1 MKKMNSNC
9 AVFGC
14 TITNRYTT
22 MDTKALRQKILD
34 LAIHGKLV
42 PQDPNDEPASVLL
55 ERIKAEKE
63 RLIKEGKIKRS
74 KKSAKSSDTP
84 HYENVPF
91 EVPGNWEWTTLG
103 AIGTWQSGGTP
114 SRANKFY
121 YGGNIPWLKTGD
133 LNDGLI
139 TDIPEFI
146 TEEAVANSSA
156 KLNPAGSV
164 LIAMYG
170 ATIGKLGILTFP
182 ATTNQA
188 CCACIEHEAVAQ
200 MYLFYFLLSQ
210 RTTFIEKGGGGAQ
223 PNISKEIIVNT
234 YIPLPPLS
242 EQHRITAEIK
252 RWFTLI
258 DQIEQDKAD
267 LQTIIK
273 QAKNKILDL
282 AIHGK
287 LVPQDPNDEP
297 AIELLKRINPDF
309 TPCDNGH
316 YQNLPEGWGVCKL
329 SDLCKIE
336 NGFAF
341 SSNDY
346 MTEGVPLIRISN
358 LVNNSID
365 LTECVYIQEKVDDR
379 FFVTKGDL
387 LIAMS
392 GATTGKMGVYS
403 YEETAYL
410 NQRVAN
416 IRILDDSILLAS
428 YRDYFMQSKVEEILK
443 LAYGGAQP
451 NISANVIGNFDFLL
465 PPLGEQERIV
475 SAVRKTFA
483 QLDAIM
489 ESL

>member
-1 MKKMNSNC
+1 MNSNC
-9 AVFGC
+9 AVKNNA
-14 TITNRYTT
+14 ITNRNTT

-63 RLIKEGKIKRS
+63 RLIKEGKIKKS
-74 KKSAKSSDTP
+74 KKSEKTSDTP

-91 EVPGNWEWTTLG
+91 EAPESWVWTTLG
-103 AIGTWQSGGTP
+103 EVGTWQSGGTP
-114 SRANKFY
+114 SRSNKTY

-139 TDIPEFI
+139 SDIPESI

-156 KLNPAGSV
+156 KINPTGSV

-188 CCACIEHEAVAQ
+188 CCACIEFNAIIQ
-200 MYLFYFLLSQ
+200 LYLFYFLLSQ
-210 RTTFIEKGGGGAQ
+210 RNEFIAKGGGGAQ

-234 YIPLPPLS
+234 FIPLPPLS
-242 EQHRITAEIK
+242 EQQRIVMEIEK
-252 RWFTLI
+252 WFALI
-258 DQIEQDKAD
+258 DQIEQSKVN

-273 QAKNKILDL
+273 QAKSKILDL

-287 LVPQDPNDEP
+287 LAPQDPNDEP

-316 YQNLPEGWGVCKL
+316 YTQLPEGWSICKL
-329 SDLCKIE
+329 SKLCKIE

-346 MTEGVPLIRISN
+346 KSEGTPLIRISN
-358 LVNNSID
+358 IVNNSID
-365 LTECVYIQEKVDDR
+365 LTDCVYIQNNAEYR
-379 FFVTKGDL
+379 FVVNKGDL

-403 YEETAYL
+403 FERTAFL
-410 NQRVAN
+410 NQRVGN
-416 IRILDDSILLAS
+416 IKILDGSLLSAD
-428 YRDYFMQSKVEEILK
+428 YRNVYMQSKVDDILK
-443 LAYGGAQP
+443 FAYGGAQP
-451 NISANVIGNFDFLL
+451 NISASVIGDFDILL
-465 PPLGEQERIV
+465 PPLEEQKRIV
-475 SAVRKTFA
+475 CTVNKVFTK
-483 QLDAIM
+483 LDTIM

>member
-1 MKKMNSNC
+1 
-9 AVFGC
+9 
-14 TITNRYTT
+14 
-22 MDTKALRQKILD
+22 MDTKKLRQKILD

-55 ERIKAEKE
+55 ERIRVEKE
-63 RLIKEGKIKRS
+63 RLVKEGKIKKS
-74 KKSAKSSDTP
+74 KASKTSDTP

-91 EVPGNWEWTTLG
+91 EVPSSWEWTTIASFSYDLLY
-103 AIGTWQSGGTP
+103 GTSEKSSNEGLVP
-114 SRANKFY
+114 VLRM
-121 YGGNIPWLKTGD
+121 GNITRTGSIDYSD
-133 LNDGLI
+133 LVYSSNEE
-139 TDIPEFI
+139 DIKKYKLEKDDLLFNR
-146 TEEAVANSSA
+146 TNSSEWVGKTA
-156 KLNPAGSV
+156 IFKIKEPTIYAGYLIRVRCILVDSDYINFVMNSSYHREWCNQVKTDAVNQSNINAQKLSNFS
-164 LIAMYG
+164 
-170 ATIGKLGILTFP
+170 
-182 ATTNQA
+182 
-188 CCACIEHEAVAQ
+188 
-200 MYLFYFLLSQ
+200 
-210 RTTFIEKGGGGAQ
+210 
-223 PNISKEIIVNT
+223 
-234 YIPLPPLS
+234 IPIPPLY
-242 EQHRITAEIK
+242 EQHRIVAEIEK
-252 RWFTLI
+252 WFALI
-258 DQIEQDKAD
+258 EQIEQEKTD
-267 LQTIIK
+267 LLTAIK
-273 QAKNKILDL
+273 QTKSKILDL

-297 AIELLKRINPDF
+297 ASELLKRINPNAEI
-309 TPCDNGH
+309 TCDNGH